1 MLRSSPLKYTNDNLE
16 LIGSKTLRLTHFRWL
31 LRLKGITTR
40 YISSISCEI
49 YVSEIKGFPKG
60 KKREE
65 SKADSRKGLPF
76 S

>member
-1 MLRSSPLKYTNDNLE
+1 MAVTS
-16 LIGSKTLRLTHFRWL
+16 
-31 LRLKGITTR
+31 KGITTR
-40 YISSISCEI
+40 YISSISCGI
-49 YVSEIKGFPKG
+49 YVSEIKGFLKG